1 LDTSASPAALPEQ
14 QLGGASFVR
23 VDVPQDDGKKK
34 GWKLTR
40 LYNPSAIYSITPVTE
55 ETARMV
61 ARSITPEPV
70 SRWDVAEMVKQSKL
84 KLQARSSGDAFED
97 AG

>member
-1 LDTSASPAALPEQ
+1 
-14 QLGGASFVR
+14 
-23 VDVPQDDGKKK
+23 
-34 GWKLTR
+34 
-40 LYNPSAIYSITPVTE
+40 
-55 ETARMV
+55 MV